1 MSNLSNLSDAS
12 REHTIAQ
19 FIADAHE
26 VLAHGGVTESSL
38 RALGDLLRRLAQL
51 PDLIP
56 DHDLAAM
63 HGSDSSATVLHSDG
77 AEAMTLVLAKFS
89 PTAETPIHDHGS
101 WAVACVV
108 RGRDRYRHW
117 ERLDDSANPSH
128 AELRLL
134 YERELGPGDVVYWL
148 DPPDD
153 IHSQQGIDEPVWE
166 LLLFG
171 KNAMIRPRHYFDP
184 TTGAVRVALPQ

>member
-1 MSNLSNLSDAS
+1 MSDPSP
-12 REHTIAQ
+12 EHTIAQ
-19 FIADAHE
+19 FMADAHK
-26 VLAHGGVTESSL
+26 VLARDGVTEATL
-38 RALGDLLRRLAQL
+38 RAIADLLRRLAQL

-63 HGSDSSATVLHSDG
+63 HGTDSSATVLHSDG
-77 AEAMTLVLAKFS
+77 AEGTTLVLAKFS

-117 ERLDDSANPSH
+117 ERLDDGADPGH
-128 AELRLL
+128 AVLRLL

-148 DPPDD
+148 DPPAD
-153 IHSQQGIDEPVWE
+153 IHSQQGIGEPVWE

-171 KNAMIRPRHYFDP
+171 RNAMIRPRHYFDP
-184 TTGAVRVALPQ
+184 TTGAVRVELPQ